1 MLNQYWHLSLYDF
14 DTYNLAL
21 RPIIPSCLYERYLHA
36 VGDGAD
42 MFWAKLGCWSKD
54 CHHPFLWS
62 KRIMS
67 CRWEKCSYQE
77 GDKSLSQ
84 QQRSHQEEPAQ
95 SQHIAPPLS
104 EYPYN
109 NSNDFTI
116 NFLWSWVSAME
127 VLISSQ
133 VSIYFHALSRQ
144 QAVQL
149 YSSFINITS
158 WQSFQKILSFISPP
172 CVSFLWRIKNV
183 QLRMIE
189 VSLVKK

>member
-1 MLNQYWHLSLYDF
+1 MNFDFKDFPGGWPDGWIVLWLVGEKLEMQLNSARQSLAMLNQYWHLSLYDF

-95 SQHIAPPLS
+95 SQHTAPPLS

-144 QAVQL
+144 
-149 YSSFINITS
+149 
-158 WQSFQKILSFISPP
+158 
-172 CVSFLWRIKNV
+172 
-183 QLRMIE
+183 
-189 VSLVKK
+189 